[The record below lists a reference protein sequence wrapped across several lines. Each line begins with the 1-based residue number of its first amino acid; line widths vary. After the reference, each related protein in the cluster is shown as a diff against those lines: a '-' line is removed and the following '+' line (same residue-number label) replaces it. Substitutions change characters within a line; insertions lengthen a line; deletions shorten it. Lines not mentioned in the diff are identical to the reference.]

1 MGTARNWPE
10 PGTYPSTVFNG
21 YMACLI
27 NEGAASDG
35 DIFPWYFRKYGL
47 GPLIGKRTWGGVVG
61 IRGFRPLVDGGFITA
76 PEFGNYDIDGR
87 WNMENHGVDPDIEV
101 DNLPEI
107 LYQGRDQQLDRGIA
121 ELMKKITESPKKL
134 PLPKGPPEKR

>member
-1 MGTARNWPE
+1 
-10 PGTYPSTVFNG
+10 
-21 YMACLI
+21 
-27 NEGAASDG
+27 
-35 DIFPWYFRKYGL
+35 
-47 GPLIGKRTWGGVVG
+47 
-61 IRGFRPLVDGGFITA
+61 VDGGFITA
-76 PEFGNYDIDGR
+76 PEFGNYDIDGK
-87 WNMENHGVDPDIEV
+87 WNMENHGVEPDIEV

>member
-1 MGTARNWPE
+1 
-10 PGTYPSTVFNG
+10 
-21 YMACLI
+21 LI

-35 DIFPWYFRKYGL
+35 DIFPYYFRKYGL
-47 GPLIGKRTWGGVVG
+47 GPVIGKRTWGGVVG
-61 IRGFRPLVDGGFITA
+61 IRGFRPFVDGGFITA
-76 PEFGNYDIDGR
+76 PEFALYDLKGDYQI
-87 WNMENHGVDPDIEV
+87 ENHGVDPDIEV

-134 PLPKGPPEKR
+134 PVPTGPPEKR